1 MRRPGT
7 CLLTGVLCVSTG
19 VVHGHALP
27 GLGHDSLW
35 TAWSPQLWLW
45 LLCLLP
51 GALTLVGIARLWRQ
65 AGSGSGLRPWQAG
78 AFVAGWVTL
87 GLSILSPLD
96 ALGGELFWAHMLQH
110 EVMMLVAAPL
120 LVLGKPLAGLVW
132 GLPAAW
138 RPGAARLARGLGLQ
152 SAMRYLTRPLTAW
165 LLHVVVLW
173 GWHAPMLFVAAVE
186 RQWVHDLQHASFLL
200 SALLFWWAVFQGC
213 VHGRQGMAV
222 FYLFTTAVHTSVLGA
237 LLTFSTRLWYPVYAQ
252 TAPAWGLTALED
264 QQLGGLIMWVPGG
277 VVFLVAALALLAVW
291 IRPAPSARSAAL
303 DTR

>member
-1 MRRPGT
+1 VLAGAT
-7 CLLTGVLCVSTG
+7 CLGAGT
-19 VVHGHALP
+19 VHGHALP
-27 GLGHDSLW
+27 GLAHASLW
-35 TAWSPQLWLW
+35 SAWSPQIWLW

-65 AGSGSGLRPWQAG
+65 AGSSSGLGWWQAS
-78 AFVAGWVTL
+78 AFVAGWTTL
-87 GLSILSPLD
+87 VLSILSPLD

-138 RPGAARLARGLGLQ
+138 RPGAARLARLLGLRA
-152 SAMRYLTRPLTAW
+152 AMRSLTRPLAAW
-165 LLHVVVLW
+165 LQHLVVLW
-173 GWHAPMLFVAAVE
+173 GWHAPVLFVAAVE

-200 SALLFWWAVFQGC
+200 SALIFWWAVFQGC

-222 FYLFTTAVHTSVLGA
+222 FYLFTTAVHSSVLGA

-252 TAPAWGLTALED
+252 TAPAWGLSALQD

-277 VVFLVAALALLAVW
+277 VVFLVAALALLAAW
-291 IRPAPSARSAAL
+291 IRPKETSRTAAADAR
-303 DTR
+303 